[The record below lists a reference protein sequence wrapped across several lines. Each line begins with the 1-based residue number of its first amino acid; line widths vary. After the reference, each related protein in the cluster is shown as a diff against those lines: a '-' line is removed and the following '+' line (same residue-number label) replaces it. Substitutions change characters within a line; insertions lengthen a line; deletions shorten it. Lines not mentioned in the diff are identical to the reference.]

1 MQNGTQQYD
10 VLCFGG
16 GDWWYHNQAH
26 IDMQIMRRFAKNRTV
41 VYVNSLVVQKPKITQ
56 GRKFVAKCL
65 RKAKSIFTGL
75 KKTDAGFWA
84 YSPVSLP
91 LHHIR
96 WARFLNENIVRWQI
110 RHIMRKLTF
119 NDPIIW
125 VACPAACDIA
135 LSLKKSKLVYQRADR
150 WEEFPNVDKQVVC
163 EYDHKLKS
171 EADLTIFV
179 SESLYAQESALCRN
193 AVYLDHGV
201 DYEMFAKAEQD
212 LRIPSEMNRIRKPVI
227 GFFGGIDEHTFDI
240 LFMEK
245 VIKLLPE
252 MSFVFIGKASIDCSG
267 LIAQKNVFLLGQ
279 KPYEE
284 IPHYGKCFD
293 AAIMPWRQN
302 RWIQACNP
310 VKLKEYLA
318 LGKPVVTTP
327 FAELQKYHE
336 VAYEAQTPE
345 QFVTCIKKA
354 LQENCPDR
362 IAARRRKVM
371 QSTWDS
377 KAEMVLTALFG
388 SLPSDYN
395 KEFKLAGGALK

>member
-1 MQNGTQQYD
+1 M
-10 VLCFGG
+10 
-16 GDWWYHNQAH
+16 
-26 IDMQIMRRFAKNRTV
+26 K
-41 VYVNSLVVQKPKITQ
+41 
-56 GRKFVAKCL
+56 
-65 RKAKSIFTGL
+65 
-75 KKTDAGFWA
+75 
-84 YSPVSLP
+84 
-91 LHHIR
+91 
-96 WARFLNENIVRWQI
+96 
-110 RHIMRKLTF
+110 
-119 NDPIIW
+119 
-125 VACPAACDIA
+125 
-135 LSLKKSKLVYQRADR
+135 
-150 WEEFPNVDKQVVC
+150 
-163 EYDHKLKS
+163 
-171 EADLTIFV
+171 
-179 SESLYAQESALCRN
+179 
-193 AVYLDHGV
+193 
-201 DYEMFAKAEQD
+201 
-212 LRIPSEMNRIRKPVI
+212 RIRKPVI